1 MTHYHRMFQCVC
13 RTSLLTRL
21 EWVFS
26 RRNLSEIIK
35 FGHKDF
41 HDEFKTL
48 EDYVRRKMP
57 G

>member
-13 RTSLLTRL
+13 RTSLLKKL

-41 HDEFKTL
+41 YDEFKTL